1 MAGIKEKMTFKR
13 FDQEY
18 RYMLPG
24 IIFFM
29 IILLIASSYYTY
41 KGIIN
46 GNNILAI
53 KEDPKY
59 FLLWFFAIL
68 MVFIFWSFIKYDF
81 QYKRI
86 KKNGTKYEGRIIL
99 AEHSVR
105 IYFIIEF
112 MENGVLKKMYS
123 HGYTSVPEEKLRS
136 NKCSVYKY
144 KNKYFEGDFDIRESD
159 FDSRIKISHV
169 RRKLIRKKTNEFV
182 N

>member
-1 MAGIKEKMTFKR
+1 MAGIKKKAFKR

-24 IIFFM
+24 IIV
-29 IILLIASSYYTY
+29 LLIIVAYAAVFYSY
-41 KGIIN
+41 KGIQS
-46 GNNILAI
+46 GKDILSI
-53 KEDPKY
+53 QDDPKY
-59 FLLWFFAIL
+59 FLLWCITIL
-68 MVFIFWSFIKYDF
+68 MVFVFWSFIKNDF
-81 QYKRI
+81 QYKKI
-86 KKNGTKYEGRIIL
+86 KKYGTKYEGRLIL

-112 MENGVLKKMYS
+112 MENGTLKKMYS

-159 FDSRIKISHV
+159 WDSRIKISHV
-169 RRKLIRKKTNEFV
+169 RRKLIRKKTSEFV